1 MKYRRYLALI
11 IAATMTIGLSA
22 CSQASSESTVS
33 AAESAAGNAAAGK
46 AEQASAK
53 TVTARVDSIDGNTI
67 NVTIGELGGGAPGDG
82 SQPAGG
88 QSGNMQTPPEK
99 PEGQTGTETDTASG
113 TNNQTPPEKPEGE
126 TGAEAGTTS
135 GTNSQSASGQTS
147 GQTPPEMPDG
157 QSSSGQTPPDMPG
170 SGTGGPGGNGQTPPD
185 LPGGGAG
192 GPGSMT
198 ISSMFQASEE
208 TAEYTIEES
217 VLDGI
222 ALSDIKEGTILTI
235 ELDESGNITKVSEAS
250 MDSMMGGPGSNGQGG
265 PGGAPGGQDAS
276 SIEYTAVT
284 TYTEDAETTGENY
297 TSTGTDENAILVD
310 SGANV
315 TIDGARITRESAD
328 STGGDT
334 SSFYGAGAA
343 AFVKDGTL
351 VIKNADIDTDA
362 KGGAGVFAYGD
373 GTAYVEDSV
382 IDTKESTSG
391 GIHVAGGGTLY
402 AWNLAVTTNGESSAA
417 IRSDRGGGTMVVD
430 GGSYTSNGTG
440 SPAIYTTADI
450 TVNDAD
456 LTATNSEAICIE
468 GLNTLRLFD
477 CDLTG
482 NMPDSEQ
489 NDNTWTVIVYQS
501 MSGDSEIGTGSF
513 NMVGGTLTSKN
524 GGLFYTTNTE
534 SEFFISDVDITY
546 SEDNDF
552 FLQVTGNA
560 NQRGWGQTGSN
571 GAQCVFTAADQEM
584 QGTIIYD
591 SISTL
596 DFYMTDES
604 TLTGAFVDDET
615 WAGSG
620 GDGYCNVYVGKDST
634 WIVTEDSEID
644 ALYTAGTIRDE
655 LGKTVSIVGTD
666 GTTYVSGDSAYTITV
681 SSYSTEDKSADALTE
696 PVYS

>member
-53 TVTARVDSIDGNTI
+53 TVTARVDSIDGNTV

-82 SQPAGG
+82 SQ
-88 QSGNMQTPPEK
+88 TPPEK
-99 PEGQTGTETDTASG
+99 PEGQTGTEADA
-113 TNNQTPPEKPEGE
+113 
-126 TGAEAGTTS
+126 TS
-135 GTNSQSASGQTS
+135 GTNSQT
-147 GQTPPEMPDG
+147 
-157 QSSSGQTPPDMPG
+157 SGQTPPDMPG
-170 SGTGGPGGNGQTPPD
+170 NGTGGPGGNGQTPPD

-192 GPGSMT
+192 GPGSMD

-208 TAEYTIEES
+208 TVEYTIEES
-217 VLDGI
+217 VLNGI

-250 MDSMMGGPGSNGQGG
+250 MDAMMGGPGSNGQGG

-334 SSFYGAGAA
+334 SSFYGVGAA

-534 SEFFISDVDITY
+534 SEIFISDVDITY

-620 GDGYCNVYVGKDST
+620 GDGYCNVYVGKDSA
-634 WIVTEDSEID
+634 WIVTGDSEID
-644 ALYTAGTIRDE
+644 ALYAAGTIRDE

-666 GTTYVSGDSAYTITV
+666 GTTYVNGDSAYTITV

-696 PVYS
+696 PVYSDYAVEKK

>member
-22 CSQASSESTVS
+22 CSQASSKSTVS
-33 AAESAAGNAAAGK
+33 AAESAAGNTAAGK

-82 SQPAGG
+82 SQAAGG
-88 QSGNMQTPPEK
+88 QSGSMQTPPEK
-99 PEGQTGTETDTASG
+99 PEGQTGTEADASSG
-113 TNNQTPPEKPEGE
+113 SNSQAAGGQTTPEKPEGQ
-126 TGAEAGTTS
+126 TGTEADASS
-135 GTNSQSASGQTS
+135 GTNN
-147 GQTPPEMPDG
+147 
-157 QSSSGQTPPDMPG
+157 QTPPDMPG

-192 GPGSMT
+192 GPGSMD
-198 ISSMFQASEE
+198 IPSMFQASEE

-250 MDSMMGGPGSNGQGG
+250 MDAMMGGPGSNGQGG
-265 PGGAPGGQDAS
+265 PGGQDAS

-310 SGANV
+310 NGANV

-334 SSFYGAGAA
+334 SSFYGVGAA

-351 VIKNADIDTDA
+351 VIRNADIDTDA

-450 TVNDAD
+450 TVNNAD

-534 SEFFISDVDITY
+534 SEIFISDVDITY

-560 NQRGWGQTGSN
+560 NQRG
-571 GAQCVFTAADQEM
+571 
-584 QGTIIYD
+584 
-591 SISTL
+591 
-596 DFYMTDES
+596 
-604 TLTGAFVDDET
+604 
-615 WAGSG
+615 
-620 GDGYCNVYVGKDST
+620 
-634 WIVTEDSEID
+634 
-644 ALYTAGTIRDE
+644 
-655 LGKTVSIVGTD
+655 
-666 GTTYVSGDSAYTITV
+666 
-681 SSYSTEDKSADALTE
+681 
-696 PVYS
+696 